1 MPEQIQRADKIKSLG
16 AEYIT
21 MYECQWARIKRQKK
35 IPDLDIFKYHNKKL
49 KPQELLRQI
58 RDGEFF
64 GMVKCKEISIPK
76 EKRQMWLDMNFP
88 PLFTKVELD
97 ENELSPFMLAK
108 LKQKGAKF
116 PLGK

>member
-76 EKRQMWLDMNFP
+76 DKRQMWLDMNFP

-108 LKQKGAKF
+108 LRQKGAKF